1 LDVFRDGM
9 GLRMSSKWKLNMRFD
24 DSAIRVVMTSFLRR
38 ERGRKGEAEMEK
50 KFEAFYILRV

>member
-1 LDVFRDGM
+1 M
-9 GLRMSSKWKLNMRFD
+9 GLRMSSKCKLNMRFD